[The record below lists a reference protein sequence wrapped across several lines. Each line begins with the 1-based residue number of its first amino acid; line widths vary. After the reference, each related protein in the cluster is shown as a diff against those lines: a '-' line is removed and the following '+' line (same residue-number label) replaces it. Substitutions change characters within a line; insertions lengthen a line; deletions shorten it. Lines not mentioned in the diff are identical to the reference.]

1 MTEQAIDK
9 QDQMEALLRDL
20 DAYKPQYKAKKQ
32 PRKETFNNA
41 YKLFRG
47 REVNIDAFKS
57 EFFPLPKM
65 LSSFQEGAG
74 NKDKEFILQKER
86 PKHTVNE
93 LNKLI
98 P

>member
-1 MTEQAIDK
+1 
-9 QDQMEALLRDL
+9 MEALLRDL
-20 DAYKPQYKAKKQ
+20 DAYRPQYKAKKQ

-47 REVNIDAFKS
+47 REVNIDAFKG

-65 LSSFQEGAG
+65 LSSFQEEDE
-74 NKDKEFILQKER
+74 NKDKEFILQEER
-86 PKHTVNE
+86 AKHTVNE